1 MENCIFCRIVRGES
15 PCFKVYEN
23 EQILAFADINPIA
36 EGHTL
41 IIPKTHA
48 ENIWEIPG
56 ENLVAIHLAS
66 QRVARAM
73 KAALKPSGIAA
84 LQLNGRGA
92 NQMVMHYHLHLVPR
106 IGHAPELPITVW
118 DLKPGELTAIEKTA
132 QRIAAALE

>member
-1 MENCIFCRIVRGES
+1 M
-15 PCFKVYEN
+15 YED
-23 EQILAFADINPIA
+23 EQVLAFADINPIA

-41 IIPKTHA
+41 IIPKKHA

-66 QRVARAM
+66 QKVAHAM
-73 KAALKPSGIAA
+73 RAALKPSGIGA

-106 IGHAPELPITVW
+106 IGHAPELPITAW
-118 DLKPGELTAIEKTA
+118 DLKPGDIRANEKTA
-132 QRIAAALE
+132 RRIAAPPQ